1 MYRDIA
7 NGQRYLDLEALG
19 PSSSEENKFN
29 LSNEELFLISL
40 LSNLLTFKVA
50 RTSLVIN
57 INIDTKI
64 QVIP

>member
-1 MYRDIA
+1 MYRGIA

-29 LSNEELFLISL
+29 LLNEELFLISL

-50 RTSLVIN
+50 QASLVIN

>member
-1 MYRDIA
+1 MGKGI
-7 NGQRYLDLEALG
+7 LDLEALG

-29 LSNEELFLISL
+29 LLNEELFLISL
-40 LSNLLTFKVA
+40 FSNLPSLKVA
-50 RTSLVIN
+50 RASLVIN